1 MVTSGERGGKGNTG
15 VREQEVQT
23 TECKIGYK
31 DILYNMGNIVS
42 GNNCKWKA
50 TLKIAYIFK
59 WHCETKKKIQNY
71 FLS

>member
-23 TECKIGYK
+23 TECKTGYK

-42 GNNCKWKA
+42 GNNCKWKV